1 MKADP
6 VLLICAYIV
15 LILEL
20 LLQAFPWFM
29 GALFLLLILWL
40 WCSRKP

>member
-20 LLQAFPWFM
+20 LLQALPWFM
-29 GALFLLLILWL
+29 GALFLLLALWL

>member
-20 LLQAFPWFM
+20 LLQALPWFM
-29 GALFLLLILWL
+29 GALFLLLTLWL
-40 WCSRKP
+40 WCSRN

>member
-20 LLQAFPWFM
+20 LLQALPWFM
-29 GALFLLLILWL
+29 GALFLLLTLWL
-40 WCSRKP
+40 WYSRN